1 MAVEIFSLC
10 PISPMNT
17 ETSQLRKTRLNSR
30 EVNFFSEKGYYFP
43 QRVLSSA
50 EAALYRSKLETFEQ
64 SQGGPLSG
72 ALRTKPH
79 LLFTWI
85 DELVR
90 HPTILD
96 AVEAILGPNLLV
108 WSSSFFTKE
117 ANDPAYVSW
126 HQDSTY
132 WGLSAP
138 DVVTAWVGFTDSNI
152 SNGCMRV
159 IPATH
164 LKDQLPH
171 KDTFAENN
179 LLTRGQEVQVEVNPN
194 DAVDVVLQAGEMSLH
209 HVRLVHGSAPN
220 NSNDRRIGYAI
231 RYVPTYVYQTAGAR
245 DSAMLV
251 RGIDT
256 YKHFDPE
263 PRPQVDFGA
272 DERAFHTAVHEESM
286 RILYRGTDKT
296 SP

>member
-1 MAVEIFSLC
+1 MSALPAQIHHPSL
-10 PISPMNT
+10 SP
-17 ETSQLRKTRLNSR
+17 R
-30 EVNFFSEKGYYFP
+30 EVEAFFERGYHFP
-43 QRVLSSA
+43 KRVLSSK
-50 EAALYRSKLETFEQ
+50 EAATYRARLEAFERT
-64 SQGGPLSG
+64 QGGPLSG
-72 ALRTKPH
+72 ALRNKPH

-85 DELVR
+85 DALVR

-108 WSSSFFTKE
+108 WSSSFFSKE

-138 DVVTAWVGFTDSNI
+138 DVITAWVGFTDSNV
-152 SNGCMRV
+152 SNGCMQV
-159 IPATH
+159 IPGTH

-179 LLTRGQEVQVEVNPN
+179 LLTRGQEVEVDVDPD
-194 DAVDVVLQAGEMSLH
+194 DAVNLIMQAGEMSLH
-209 HVRLVHGSAPN
+209 HVRLVHGSPPN
-220 NSNDRRIGYAI
+220 PSNDRRIGYAI
-231 RYVPTYVYQTAGAR
+231 RYVPTTVYQTAGKR

-256 YKHFDPE
+256 YHHFDPE
-263 PRPQVDFGA
+263 PRPIVDFGA
-272 DERAFHTAVHEESM
+272 DERAFHAASNEESM
-286 RILYRGTDKT
+286 RILYRGTDKA
-296 SP
+296 PQ

>member
-1 MAVEIFSLC
+1 MSAA
-10 PISPMNT
+10 
-17 ETSQLRKTRLNSR
+17 TST
-30 EVNFFSEKGYYFP
+30 VNIGGLTDQTIQSFSEGGYHFP
-43 QRVLSSA
+43 TRVFCSE
-50 EAALYRSKLETFEQ
+50 EAAQYRARLETFER

-72 ALRTKPH
+72 ALRNKPH

-90 HPTILD
+90 HPTILN
-96 AVEAILGPNLLV
+96 AVQTILGPNLLV
-108 WSSSFFTKE
+108 WSSSFFTKG

-138 DVVTAWVGFTDSNI
+138 DVVTAWVAFTDSNV
-152 SNGCMRV
+152 SNGCMQV
-159 IPATH
+159 IPGTH

-171 KDTFAENN
+171 TDTFANNN
-179 LLTRGQEVQVEVNPN
+179 LLTRGQEVAVAVNPT
-194 DAVDVVLQAGEMSLH
+194 DAVNVILQAGEMSLH
-209 HVRLVHGSAPN
+209 HVRLVHGSPPN
-220 NSNDRRIGYAI
+220 TSSDRRIGYAI
-231 RYVPTYVYQTAGAR
+231 RYVPTYVYQTAGNR

-263 PRPQVDFGA
+263 PRPTIDFGPH
-272 DERAFHTAVHEESM
+272 ERAFHAAVNEESM
-286 RILYRGTDKT
+286 RILYRGTDKA
-296 SP
+296 PQ

>member
-1 MAVEIFSLC
+1 
-10 PISPMNT
+10 MNT
-17 ETSQLRKTRLNSR
+17 AALDSIPPGLSQRDVQL
-30 EVNFFSEKGYYFP
+30 FSQRGYHFP
-43 QRVLSSA
+43 TRVLSRA
-50 EAALYRSKLETFEQ
+50 EALHYRTRLEAFEN

-72 ALRTKPH
+72 ALRNKPH

-96 AVEAILGPNLLV
+96 AIEAILGPNLLV

-138 DVVTAWVGFTDSNI
+138 DVVTAWIGFTDSNI
-152 SNGCMRV
+152 SNGCMQV

-164 LKDQLPH
+164 LIDQLPH
-171 KDTFAENN
+171 QDTFAENN
-179 LLTRGQEVQVEVNPN
+179 LLTRGQEVQVDVNSR
-194 DAVDVVLQAGEMSLH
+194 DAVDVIVAAGEMSLH
-209 HVRLVHGSAPN
+209 HVRLVHGSPPN
-220 NSNDRRIGYAI
+220 LSNDRRIGYAI
-231 RYVPTYVYQTAGAR
+231 RYVPTYIHQTVGKR

-251 RGIDT
+251 RGVDT
-256 YKHFDPE
+256 YHHFDPE
-263 PRPQVDFGA
+263 PRPKVDFGA
-272 DERAFHTAVHEESM
+272 NERTFHAAANEESM
-286 RILYRGTDKT
+286 RVLYRGTDKA
-296 SP
+296 PR

>member
-1 MAVEIFSLC
+1 MNAVS
-10 PISPMNT
+10 ST
-17 ETSQLRKTRLNSR
+17 VDQLGLSRKDVQL
-30 EVNFFSEKGYYFP
+30 FSERGYYFP
-43 QRVLSSA
+43 QRVLTST
-50 EAALYRSKLETFEQ
+50 EAANYRARLEAFER
-64 SQGGPLSG
+64 SQGGPLTG
-72 ALRTKPH
+72 ALRNKPH

-96 AVEAILGPNLLV
+96 SVQAILGPNLLV

-117 ANDPAYVSW
+117 ANDPAFVSW

-138 DVVTAWVGFTDSNI
+138 DVVTAWVGFTDSNAG
-152 SNGCMRV
+152 NGCMQV
-159 IPATH
+159 IPGTH

-171 KDTFAENN
+171 RDTFADNN
-179 LLTRGQEVQVEVNPN
+179 LLTRGQEVAVEVNPN
-194 DAVDVVLQAGEMSLH
+194 DAVNVILQAGEMSLH
-209 HVRLVHGSAPN
+209 HVRLVHGSPPN
-220 NSNDRRIGYAI
+220 TSNDRRIGYAI
-231 RYVPTYVYQTAGAR
+231 RYVPTYVYQTAGNR

-263 PRPQVDFGA
+263 PRPTIDFG
-272 DERAFHTAVHEESM
+272 DNERAFHTAVNEESM
-286 RILYRGTDKT
+286 RILYRGTDKA
-296 SP
+296 PQ

>member
-1 MAVEIFSLC
+1 
-10 PISPMNT
+10 MNT
-17 ETSQLRKTRLNSR
+17 AALDSIPPGLSQRDVQL
-30 EVNFFSEKGYYFP
+30 FSQRGYHFP
-43 QRVLSSA
+43 TRVLSRA
-50 EAALYRSKLETFEQ
+50 EALHYRTRLEAFEH

-72 ALRTKPH
+72 ALRNKPH

-96 AVEAILGPNLLV
+96 AIEAILGPNLLV

-138 DVVTAWVGFTDSNI
+138 DVVTAWIGFTDSNI
-152 SNGCMRV
+152 INGCMQV

-164 LKDQLPH
+164 LIDQLPH
-171 KDTFAENN
+171 QDTFAENN
-179 LLTRGQEVQVEVNPN
+179 LLTRGQEVQVDVNSR
-194 DAVDVVLQAGEMSLH
+194 DAVDVIVAAGEMSLH
-209 HVRLVHGSAPN
+209 HVRLVHGSPPN
-220 NSNDRRIGYAI
+220 LSNDRRIGYAI
-231 RYVPTYVYQTAGAR
+231 RYVPTYIHQTVGKR

-251 RGIDT
+251 RGVDT
-256 YKHFDPE
+256 YHHFDPE
-263 PRPQVDFGA
+263 PRPKVDFGA
-272 DERAFHTAVHEESM
+272 NERTFHAAANEESM
-286 RILYRGTDKT
+286 RVLYRGTDKA
-296 SP
+296 PR

>member
-1 MAVEIFSLC
+1 
-10 PISPMNT
+10 MNAM
-17 ETSQLRKTRLNSR
+17 SAPQLALNAEEVRL
-30 EVNFFSEKGYYFP
+30 FSERGYHFP
-43 QRVLSSA
+43 SRILSRA
-50 EAALYRSKLETFEQ
+50 ETLNYRSKLEAFEQ

-72 ALRTKPH
+72 ALRNKPH

-85 DELVR
+85 DQLVR

-132 WGLSAP
+132 WGLSKP
-138 DVVTAWVGFTDSNI
+138 DVVTAWVGFTDSNV
-152 SNGCMRV
+152 SNGCMQV
-159 IPATH
+159 IPGTH

-179 LLTRGQEVQVEVNPN
+179 LLTRGQEVQVAVNAN
-194 DAVDVVLQAGEMSLH
+194 DAVDVVLEAGEMSLH
-209 HVRLVHGSAPN
+209 HVRLVHGSPPN
-220 NSNDRRIGYAI
+220 TSKDRRIGYAI
-231 RYVPTYVYQTAGAR
+231 RYVPTYVHQTAGPR

-256 YKHFDPE
+256 YKHFAPE
-263 PRPQVDFGA
+263 PRPQVDFGPN
-272 DERAFHTAVHEESM
+272 ERAFHAAANEDSM
-286 RILYRGTDKT
+286 RIMYRGTAKA
-296 SP
+296 PQ

>member
-1 MAVEIFSLC
+1 MSAL
-10 PISPMNT
+10 P
-17 ETSQLRKTRLNSR
+17 SQPNPPGLTRQ
-30 EVNFFSEKGYYFP
+30 EVQEFSERGYYFP
-43 QRVLSSA
+43 KRVLTSS
-50 EAALYRSKLETFEQ
+50 EAAAYRTRLETFER

-72 ALRTKPH
+72 ALRNKPH

-96 AVEAILGPNLLV
+96 AVAAILGPNLLV

-117 ANDPAYVSW
+117 AHDPAFVSW

-132 WGLSAP
+132 WGLSSP
-138 DVVTAWVGFTDSNI
+138 DVVTAWVGFTDSDV
-152 SNGCMRV
+152 SNGCMQV
-159 IPATH
+159 IPGSH

-179 LLTRGQEVQVEVNPN
+179 LLTRGQEVQVDVNPN
-194 DAVDVVLQAGEMSLH
+194 DAVDVIVRAGEMSLH
-209 HVRLVHGSAPN
+209 HVRLVHGSPPN
-220 NSNDRRIGYAI
+220 PSNDRRIGYAI
-231 RYVPTYVYQTAGAR
+231 RYVPTYVHQTAGER

-263 PRPQVDFGA
+263 PRPKVDFGA
-272 DERAFHTAVHEESM
+272 QEQAFHSAANEESM
-286 RILYRGTDKT
+286 RIFYRGTDKA
-296 SP
+296 PK

>member
-1 MAVEIFSLC
+1 MSAVPTSSQQGSLAQQDTD
-10 PISPMNT
+10 SFA
-17 ETSQLRKTRLNSR
+17 ER
-30 EVNFFSEKGYYFP
+30 GYHFP
-43 QRVLSSA
+43 TRVLSA
-50 EAALYRSKLETFEQ
+50 GVALRYRQLLEAFET

-72 ALRTKPH
+72 QLRNKPH

-90 HPTILD
+90 HPIILD
-96 AVEAILGPNLLV
+96 AIESLLGPNLLV

-117 ANDPAYVSW
+117 ANDPAFVSW

-138 DVVTAWVGFTDSNI
+138 DVVTAWVGFTDSNV
-152 SNGCMRV
+152 SNGCMQV
-159 IPATH
+159 MPGTH
-164 LKDQLPH
+164 QRDQLPH

-179 LLTRGQEVQVEVNPN
+179 LLTRGQEVAVEVNPSE
-194 DAVDVVLQAGEMSLH
+194 AVDVILQAGEMSLH
-209 HVRLVHGSAPN
+209 HVRLVHGSPPN
-220 NSNDRRIGYAI
+220 PSADRRIGYAI
-231 RYVPTYVYQTAGAR
+231 RYVPTHVYQTAGGR

-263 PRPQVDFGA
+263 PRPQTDFGGN
-272 DERAFHTAVHEESM
+272 ERAVHAKATDDAV
-286 RILYRGTDKT
+286 RILYRGTDKAA
-296 SP
+296 P

>member
-1 MAVEIFSLC
+1 MSTAPSQ
-10 PISPMNT
+10 ISRPGL
-17 ETSQLRKTRLNSR
+17 SQRDVQL
-30 EVNFFSEKGYYFP
+30 FSERGYHFP
-43 QRVLSSA
+43 TRILTSA
-50 EAALYRSKLETFEQ
+50 EAAAYRARLETFEH

-72 ALRTKPH
+72 ALRNKPH

-85 DELVR
+85 DALVR
-90 HPTILD
+90 NPAILD
-96 AVEAILGPNLLV
+96 AAEAILGPNLLV

-138 DVVTAWVGFTDSNI
+138 DVVTAWVGFTDSNV
-152 SNGCMRV
+152 SNGCMQV
-159 IPATH
+159 IPGTH

-171 KDTFAENN
+171 KDTFAQNN
-179 LLTRGQEVQVEVNPN
+179 LLTRGQEVQVDVDPK

-209 HVRLVHGSAPN
+209 HVRLVHGSPPN
-220 NSNDRRIGYAI
+220 PSHDRRIGYAI
-231 RYVPTYVYQTAGAR
+231 RYVATYVYQTAGKR

-256 YKHFDPE
+256 YRHFDPE
-263 PRPQVDFGA
+263 PRPKVDFGA
-272 DERAFHTAVHEESM
+272 DERAFHAASNEESM
-286 RILYRGTDKT
+286 RILYRGTDKAPQ
-296 SP
+296 S

>member
-1 MAVEIFSLC
+1 MSAIPLAADEVGLSHQDVGSFSQRGYHF
-10 PISPMNT
+10 P
-17 ETSQLRKTRLNSR
+17 LRI
-30 EVNFFSEKGYYFP
+30 
-43 QRVLSSA
+43 LSSK
-50 EAALYRSKLETFEQ
+50 EAQAYRNHLEEFERA
-64 SQGGPLSG
+64 QGGPLSG
-72 ALRTKPH
+72 ALRNKPH

-90 HPTILD
+90 HPAILD
-96 AVEAILGPNLLV
+96 RVQSILGPNLLV

-138 DVVTAWVGFTDSNI
+138 DVVTAWIGFTDSNV
-152 SNGCMRV
+152 SNGCMQV
-159 IPATH
+159 IPGTH

-171 KDTFAENN
+171 KDTFADNN
-179 LLTRGQEVQVEVNPN
+179 LLTRGQEVAVDVNPN
-194 DAVDVVLQAGEMSLH
+194 DAVNVILQAGEMSLH
-209 HVRLVHGSAPN
+209 HVRLVHGSPPN
-220 NSNDRRIGYAI
+220 TSNDRRIGYAI
-231 RYVPTYVYQTAGAR
+231 RYVPTYVYQTAGNR

-263 PRPQVDFGA
+263 PRPRIDFGA
-272 DERAFHTAVHEESM
+272 DERAFHTAVNEESM
-286 RILYRGTDKT
+286 RILYRGTDKA
-296 SP
+296 PQ

>member
-1 MAVEIFSLC
+1 MSAVASLLNNAGLSEQEVQSFS
-10 PISPMNT
+10 
-17 ETSQLRKTRLNSR
+17 QR
-30 EVNFFSEKGYYFP
+30 GYHFP
-43 QRVLSSA
+43 TPVLSSK
-50 EAALYRSKLETFEQ
+50 EAATYRSHLETFERAH
-64 SQGGPLSG
+64 GGPLSG
-72 ALRTKPH
+72 ALRNKPH

-90 HPTILD
+90 HSVILD
-96 AVEAILGPNLLV
+96 AVQAILGPNLLV

-138 DVVTAWVGFTDSNI
+138 DVVTAWVGFTDSNV
-152 SNGCMRV
+152 SNGCMQV
-159 IPATH
+159 IPGTH

-171 KDTFAENN
+171 KDTFAQNN
-179 LLTRGQEVQVEVNPN
+179 LLTRGQEVAVEVNPD
-194 DAVDVVLQAGEMSLH
+194 DAVNVILQAGEMSLH
-209 HVRLVHGSAPN
+209 HVCLVHGSPPN
-220 NSNDRRIGYAI
+220 TSNDRRIGYAI
-231 RYVPTYVYQTAGAR
+231 RYVPTYVHQTAGSR

-263 PRPQVDFGA
+263 PRPKIDFGA
-272 DERAFHTAVHEESM
+272 DERAFHTAVNEESM
-286 RILYRGTDKT
+286 RILYRGTHKA
-296 SP
+296 PQ

>member
-1 MAVEIFSLC
+1 MSALPFQANHPSL
-10 PISPMNT
+10 
-17 ETSQLRKTRLNSR
+17 TRQ
-30 EVNFFSEKGYYFP
+30 EVHAFAERGYHFP
-43 QRVLSSA
+43 KRILSTD
-50 EAALYRSKLETFEQ
+50 EAAGYRARLEAFER

-72 ALRTKPH
+72 ALRNKPH

-85 DELVR
+85 DELTR
-90 HPTILD
+90 HPKTLD

-138 DVVTAWVGFTDSNI
+138 DVVTAWVGFTDTNVG
-152 SNGCMRV
+152 NGCMQV
-159 IPATH
+159 IPGSH

-179 LLTRGQEVQVEVNPN
+179 LLTRGQEVQVDVNPN

-209 HVRLVHGSAPN
+209 HVRLVHGSPPN
-220 NSNDRRIGYAI
+220 TSNDRRIGYAI

-263 PRPQVDFGA
+263 PRPKVDFGA
-272 DERAFHTAVHEESM
+272 DERAFHAAVTEESM
-286 RILYRGTDKT
+286 RILYRGADKA
-296 SP
+296 PQ

>member
-1 MAVEIFSLC
+1 MNA
-10 PISPMNT
+10 ISSPQRTLNT
-17 ETSQLRKTRLNSR
+17 EEVRL
-30 EVNFFSEKGYYFP
+30 FSERGYHFP
-43 QRVLSSA
+43 KRILSLA
-50 EAALYRSKLETFEQ
+50 EAQEYRSKLEAFER

-72 ALRTKPH
+72 SLRNKPH

-132 WGLSAP
+132 WGLSSP
-138 DVVTAWVGFTDSNI
+138 DVVTAWVGFTDSNVR
-152 SNGCMRV
+152 NGCMQV
-159 IPATH
+159 IPGTH

-171 KDTFAENN
+171 KDTFAPNN
-179 LLTRGQEVQVEVNPN
+179 LLTRGQEVQVEVSSR
-194 DAVDVVLQAGEMSLH
+194 DAVDVILEAGEMSLH
-209 HVRLVHGSAPN
+209 HVRLVHGSPPN
-220 NSNDRRIGYAI
+220 TSNDRRIGYAI
-231 RYVPTYVYQTAGAR
+231 RYVPTYVHQTVGPR

-256 YKHFDPE
+256 YKHFDAE
-263 PRPQVDFGA
+263 PRPKVDFGP
-272 DERAFHTAVHEESM
+272 DERAFHKMVNEESM
-286 RILYRGTDKT
+286 RILYRGTDKA
-296 SP
+296 PQ